1 MSDPSV
7 FHKALRAASED
18 GQAEKVRRA
27 LLRHELDAAW
37 PILKGHLPDGRENPT
52 TLKNTLS
59 GIKKLVTY
67 AQEQGE
73 SLLTPSPG
81 FAAGYLAAIAGH
93 APATQRVLLS
103 RARALYHALRELGV
117 VGPDFDPFGEVKGP
131 DLRFRPG
138 EDKSLYDEDEV
149 ARLVAHADDEERALV
164 LLGADV
170 GLTTGE
176 TARLTWED
184 IELSGDVLRVHG
196 REILA
201 SERLTDALRT
211 WANRSGGVLF
221 ARGSVFSLTDHAVR
235 GRLFRLCRRANVTY
249 KAWRSLRHRY
259 AVRLWQETGDPQ
271 LVAAQLGFGTL
282 EAVQPYMRLERVRR
296 ERAEEQEHQDP

>member
-1 MSDPSV
+1 MSDASV
-7 FHKALRAASED
+7 FQRALRASPDEER
-18 GQAEKVRRA
+18 EKVRRA

-37 PILKGHLPDGRENPT
+37 PILRGHLPDGRENPT

-67 AQEQGE
+67 AQENGD
-73 SLLTPSPG
+73 SVLSPSPG
-81 FAAGYLAAIAGH
+81 FAAGYMAAIAGH

-149 ARLVAHADDEERALV
+149 TRLVTHADDEERALV
-164 LLGADV
+164 LLGADA

-176 TARLTWED
+176 TARLKWED
-184 IELSGDVLRVHG
+184 LELSGDVVRVRG

-201 SERLTDALRT
+201 SERLTGALRA
-211 WANRSGGVLF
+211 WANRSGGVLY
-221 ARGSVFSLTDHAVR
+221 ARGSVFSLTDHAIR
-235 GRLFRLCRRANVTY
+235 ARLYRLCRHANVTY
-249 KAWRSLRHRY
+249 KAWRALRHRY
-259 AVRLWQETGDPQ
+259 ALRLWQETGDPQ

-282 EAVQPYMRLERVRR
+282 EAVQPYMRLERTRR
-296 ERAEEQEHQDP
+296 ERAEVKEQEG